1 MFAMVVFVM
10 MAPLY
15 STLLFLSF
23 YFSGQTMEFRME
35 GMENEPQLNLE
46 LKFSMINL
54 TFDSLW
60 RDRELIDSLTFH
72 SLLKKKQSSFQI
84 DVSSLFSS

>member
-1 MFAMVVFVM
+1 
-10 MAPLY
+10 
-15 STLLFLSF
+15 
-23 YFSGQTMEFRME
+23 MEFRME

-60 RDRELIDSLTFH
+60 RDRELLD
-72 SLLKKKQSSFQI
+72 
-84 DVSSLFSS
+84 